1 MTEITRT
8 FAETRAGAVGR
19 VGLVPTMGF
28 FHEGHAALMTAA
40 RAASDTV
47 VVSLFVNPLQFN
59 DRQDLE
65 SYPRDLNRDL
75 VIAGEQGVD
84 LLFAPSSDEMFPVE
98 PLTRVDVGAVADY
111 LEGPRRPGHFAGVAT
126 VVAKLF
132 AGLQPDLAFF
142 GRKDAQQLAVVRRL
156 ALDLSFP
163 VTVIGRPTLRE
174 ADGLALSSRNVYVAP
189 DDRPAALLLSRGLFS
204 AADLAE
210 RGVFEAADFVEA
222 VKTSAPGVSF
232 EYITLAS
239 QDTAQ
244 PLERLDRPSFLAV
257 AARIGS
263 VRLIDNVAFDL
274 VGGHVVA
281 DRGIRLNAP
290 SRLYS

>member
-1 MTEITRT
+1 
-8 FAETRAGAVGR
+8 
-19 VGLVPTMGF
+19 MGF

-65 SYPRDLNRDL
+65 NYPRDLDRDL
-75 VIAGEQGVD
+75 VIVGEQGVD
-84 LLFAPSSDEMFPVE
+84 LLFAPPSDEMYPVE

-174 ADGLALSSRNVYVAP
+174 ADGLALSSRNVYVAA
-189 DDRPAALLLSRGLFS
+189 DDRPAALLLSRGLFV

-210 RGVFEAADFVEA
+210 RGVLEAAEFVEA

-232 EYITLAS
+232 EYITLAVS
-239 QDTAQ
+239 GHCPTARATRSTI
-244 PLERLDRPSFLAV
+244 LSCGG
-257 AARIGS
+257 GS
-263 VRLIDNVAFDL
+263 HR
-274 VGGHVVA
+274 VGAA
-281 DRGIRLNAP
+281 DRQRGFRPCRRARGGRPRDQVELAKPALFLMLQLTDLNLA
-290 SRLYS
+290 R